1 MWWLELFLVLKG
13 RMWMVDRFVDVF
25 EGGVDEELKWLP
37 KWEGGVKVLKDFFP
51 KLAQRLLTSDFPF
64 SYHIL

>member
-1 MWWLELFLVLKG
+1 MKFNWLLISLSHMWWLELFLVLKG

-37 KWEGGVKVLKDFFP
+37 KCEGGGD
-51 KLAQRLLTSDFPF
+51 
-64 SYHIL
+64 